1 MDIFTLVKLTTI
13 ILGQQDDE
21 HVIAVA
27 EKLNNPIILDDET
40 IEYKVQITAGLHSLP
55 ALFVDDE
62 LITPTSVY
70 WRNLDLDPFE
80 TEHFPNDVAYFKL
93 FLESLKNA
101 NMVNPLNSFVDH
113 YTKLDQLRKL
123 SVLIPPS
130 LITNRYEDAANFASN
145 YSKTVVKPIAGGA
158 YLQDFSEVHAFFEPM
173 MVQAFIEGEN
183 IRTFVFGDKVL
194 SAVAVSE
201 LDDFRLDANLTY
213 KPIELSSHENELAKK
228 IAYKLGYKWTAIDW
242 IRRDENLFFLE
253 ANFSPMFLYFE
264 EQTGYPI
271 TDSLVDLLIK

>member
-1 MDIFTLVKLTTI
+1 MTTI
-13 ILGQQDDE
+13 IFGQQDDE

-27 EKLNNPIILDDET
+27 EKLNNPIILDDNT
-40 IEYKVQITAGLHSLP
+40 IEYDVTITAGLHSLP
-55 ALFVDDE
+55 ALFVNDE

-70 WRNLDLDPFE
+70 WRNLDLYPFE

-93 FLESLKNA
+93 FLEAFKNA

-123 SVLIPPS
+123 PVLIPPS
-130 LITNRYEDAANFASN
+130 LITNRYEDAESFAIN
-145 YSKTVVKPIAGGA
+145 YDKAVVKPVAGGA
-158 YLQDFSEVHAFFEPM
+158 YLTDFSEVNAFFEPM

-183 IRTFVFGDKVL
+183 IRTFVFGDKVF
-194 SAVAVSE
+194 SAIAVSDF
-201 LDDFRLDANLTY
+201 DDFRLDDCLTY
-213 KPIELSSHENELAKK
+213 EPIELATHEKELAKT
-228 IAYKLGYKWTAIDW
+228 IASTLGYKWTAIDW
-242 IRRDENLFFLE
+242 IRKDGNLFFLE

-271 TDSLVDLLIK
+271 TDLLVDLLIQ